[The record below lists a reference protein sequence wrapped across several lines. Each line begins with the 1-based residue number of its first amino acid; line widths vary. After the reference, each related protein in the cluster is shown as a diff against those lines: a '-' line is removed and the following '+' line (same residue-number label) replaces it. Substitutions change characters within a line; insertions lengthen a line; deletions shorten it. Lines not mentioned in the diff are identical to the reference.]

1 MNERKEREREKRD
14 AKWIRKRD
22 GDKRNERRCG
32 RKGRKKEAEEDT
44 RESERARERKRDAK
58 VPIFRVGV
66 CFYRIMVN
74 PHRCMA
80 YQH

>member
-1 MNERKEREREKRD
+1 MKGDAEEKEERKKL
-14 AKWIRKRD
+14 
-22 GDKRNERRCG
+22 
-32 RKGRKKEAEEDT
+32 EEDT

-74 PHRCMA
+74 PPQMHGIPTLS
-80 YQH
+80 